1 MLEKTKGKT
10 DSLNIKI
17 NKASIKD
24 MKEQSYIP
32 AAFFEQF
39 KNIYLHPEDAAKIY
53 DVPISDQIN
62 NKEVAYYKIYTY
74 NSKQLKEASQRAKND
89 LKKYGDILT
98 ERYLEQGL
106 TEKEVLARRDR
117 DGLNKL
123 PEKKSTPEI
132 VKFFHEIFSVFA
144 NLLWIAA
151 VLAFIGYALTPW
163 DLSNVSLYLKLAFS
177 SHIYRYHYS
186 HIRFLQL
193 YDNEK

>member
-1 MLEKTKGKT
+1 
-10 DSLNIKI
+10 
-17 NKASIKD
+17 

-39 KNIYLHPEDAAKIY
+39 KDIYLHPEDAAKIY
-53 DVPISDQIN
+53 DVPISDQMN
-62 NKEVAYYKIYTY
+62 NKEVAYYKTYTY
-74 NSKQLKEASQRAKND
+74 NSKELKEASQKAKDD

-123 PEKKSTPEI
+123 PEKKGVPEI
-132 VKFFHEIFSVFA
+132 VKFLHEIFSLFS

-151 VLAFIGYALTPW
+151 ILAFIGFGLTPW
-163 DLSNVSLYLKLAFS
+163 DLSNVSLYLKLALS
-177 SHIYRYHYS
+177 SHIYHCCYFHFRY
-186 HIRFLQL
+186 LQL
-193 YDNEK
+193 YDNERQ